1 QDVVYA
7 KKYLESLPY
16 VDPNRI
22 GVGGGSYGGFM
33 TFIAVTKAPE
43 HWKAGFA
50 WIGISDLISMFDES
64 MPHFKYFLSRQMGSP
79 VTDKELWE
87 DRSAINFAENMTA
100 KLLIL
105 HGTNDPRCPISQARI
120 FRDKL
125 VELGKEE
132 GKDFEYVEY
141 DEVGHGGFSDIET
154 RKKSVK
160 AMTEFFK
167 RSL

>member
-1 QDVVYA
+1 MKNQ
-7 KKYLESLPY
+7 
-16 VDPNRI
+16 
-22 GVGGGSYGGFM
+22 
-33 TFIAVTKAPE
+33 
-43 HWKAGFA
+43 
-50 WIGISDLISMFDES
+50 
-64 MPHFKYFLSRQMGSP
+64 GSP
-79 VTDKELWE
+79 VADKELWE
-87 DRSAINFAENMTA
+87 DRSAINFAEDMTA

-141 DEVGHGGFSDIET
+141 DKVGHGGFGDIET